1 MRAWTLRIFRPRSCG
16 QNAPATRVSE
26 AIDPGWM
33 PRTPAMLKHRLRG
46 QPSAPD
52 RRCTA
57 AEEEIHGEG
66 SDGGLCGCKFDRAV
80 DARRATARDR
90 TLAAPSGRGNPYCP
104 GRAEAAAKTGSVASD
119 RKGVRRAGL
128 VFEPSVQYR

>member
-1 MRAWTLRIFRPRSCG
+1 
-16 QNAPATRVSE
+16 
-26 AIDPGWM
+26 M
-33 PRTPAMLKHRLRG
+33 PITPAMLKHRLRG

-52 RRCTA
+52 WRCRA
-57 AEEEIHGEG
+57 AEEDVHREG
-66 SDGGLCGCKFDRAV
+66 SDGRLCGGEFDRAV

-90 TLAAPSGRGNPYCP
+90 TLAAPSGRGNPYRA

-128 VFEPSVQYR
+128 VFEPSIQDR